1 MLEDEPVGF
10 PVLHVIAND
19 EDSHLNG
26 EIVYAIAAGNAGNH
40 FSIDPESGLITL
52 AKVSLRKMNFS
63 FCEACP
69 YFCFQFQTTSVRKTR
84 IVLANSLVPSFARA
98 ISLRTGR

>member
-26 EIVYAIAAGNAGNH
+26 EVVYSIASGNVGQHFAID
-40 FSIDPESGLITL
+40 SETGLITL
-52 AKVSLRKMNFS
+52 SKVWTRVVLVSVNL
-63 FCEACP
+63 
-69 YFCFQFQTTSVRKTR
+69 YFVTGAGFRR
-84 IVLANSLVPSFARA
+84 YVLMR
-98 ISLRTGR
+98 